1 MDSCDLTKWIWFSCA
16 TLPAYKTAGLLL
28 LSFDTAEE
36 VYDYDFE
43 KNDDF
48 DAVLPKPVK
57 AALCDKSLAQARS
70 IYEYCDEND
79 IFIIPFC
86 DERYPS
92 KLRMIPDPP
101 VLLYC
106 KGRIPDFS
114 KGVYIA
120 SVGTRSCSEYGTKC
134 ARYICEGLARAGITV
149 VSGMAY
155 GIDKASHIAAL
166 NAGALTV
173 AVLGCG
179 VDVIYPKEN
188 EALYHN
194 IKNNGSIISEYPPLF
209 QPTRTT
215 FPERNRIIS
224 GICDG
229 VLVVEAPEQSGS
241 LITANRALNQGRTLY
256 AVPGNIDSPLSVGT
270 NMLIQQGAKP
280 VTNPLDI
287 VADYQ
292 MLHPSTVNPLEAVKA
307 SKKLKFNKKK
317 KDISKKETESDN
329 VPRIMNDNEKAV
341 YNALCSI
348 PKSPEEISEQTGL
361 TITEAVAYLST
372 LTMREEAKELPGDLF
387 IRTNLKG

>member
-1 MDSCDLTKWIWFSCA
+1 M
-16 TLPAYKTAGLLL
+16 
-28 LSFDTAEE
+28 
-36 VYDYDFE
+36 
-43 KNDDF
+43 
-48 DAVLPKPVK
+48 
-57 AALCDKSLAQARS
+57 
-70 IYEYCDEND
+70 
-79 IFIIPFC
+79 
-86 DERYPS
+86 
-92 KLRMIPDPP
+92 
-101 VLLYC
+101 
-106 KGRIPDFS
+106 
-114 KGVYIA
+114 
-120 SVGTRSCSEYGTKC
+120 
-134 ARYICEGLARAGITV
+134 
-149 VSGMAY
+149 
-155 GIDKASHIAAL
+155 
-166 NAGALTV
+166 
-173 AVLGCG
+173 
-179 VDVIYPKEN
+179 
-188 EALYHN
+188 
-194 IKNNGSIISEYPPLF
+194 
-209 QPTRTT
+209 
-215 FPERNRIIS
+215 
-224 GICDG
+224 
-229 VLVVEAPEQSGS
+229 VVEAPEQSGS

-317 KDISKKETESDN
+317 KDISKKETESEN